1 MPHDPFP
8 LPPRAP
14 TLRWWSCCRKCGTA
28 TYNPRGR
35 FGLATRSRPAYISVV
50 AISPSHTSMPQS
62 CQVES
67 VHFLSLAQ
75 LSLISPAQSSGHNPL
90 SRGVRLSTLW
100 LYSSQAGR
108 CARDGGFE
116 NNMRM
121 GRFFGAKRV
130 TGIVAA
136 KLGHCPR
143 CMRQSFVIAVIAW
156 VCAMAACAMARP
168 VLTITFGIL
177 ALGLSGLWLAHL
189 ATFAAR
195 VVVKVERNADS
206 ATNDPASSRAR
217 MPRRQ
222 FFRTFAKAFTFAAIA
237 TAVSTRTALACVQP
251 PIACTKHSDC
261 TCSGC
266 CGDMDG
272 IHLCQP
278 SC

>member
-1 MPHDPFP
+1 MIHFPFH
-8 LPPRAP
+8 LARPRCGGGLVVESAV
-14 TLRWWSCCRKCGTA
+14 LRLITHPDDLGL
-28 TYNPRGR
+28 PRG
-35 FGLATRSRPAYISVV
+35 LALRIYLSWQFLHLIPPCLNHVRLKVSI
-50 AISPSHTSMPQS
+50 
-62 CQVES
+62 
-67 VHFLSLAQ
+67 FLSLAQ

-156 VCAMAACAMARP
+156 VCAMAACAMAWP

-206 ATNDPASSRAR
+206 ATNDPASCCAR